1 LKLGEGLLL
10 ALVEGETQG
19 HALGRGEGEGAIFFL
34 VVGIGDPP
42 ACKKRERDE
51 NMKN

>member
-1 LKLGEGLLL
+1 LKLGDGLLL

-19 HALGRGEGEGAIFFL
+19 HGRGEGEGAIFFL

-42 ACKKRERDE
+42 ACKKQERYE
-51 NMKN
+51 NMRN